1 MGIAMDRRRLMAGA
15 AGALLFSLAPCQIA
29 WGAKLVNVRMWPA
42 SEYTRVTIETD
53 QPLKFKHFFVRSAK
67 PLRLVI
73 DIEGL
78 ALTERVKK
86 LIAAVKPED
95 PYIASMRIG
104 QFKPGIVRLVM
115 DLKTDVKPEVF
126 LLKPFADYQYRL
138 VFDIYPTHP
147 KDEIG
152 QILAGDA
159 DSDADPILSAMG
171 GLKEKTQ
178 ADPLGDVLAGLNAPK
193 QNSAKTTGQDSQKD
207 ASKATAAAKPS
218 TGKAT
223 PSKGAGAATKSEPKR
238 TNVVTIVVD
247 PGHGGEDPGAIGK
260 KRTKEK
266 DVVLAI
272 SRRLVKLIGAE
283 PGMKAVM
290 TRNSDH
296 FVSLGGRVAIAR
308 RVKAHL
314 LVSIHA
320 DAWVKSNVRGSSV
333 FALSQKG
340 ATSAAAR
347 WLAKNQNESDLIGG
361 VNIASVNKQVAS
373 VLVDMTSTWTIGYS
387 LGLGA
392 AVLDEL
398 SSISKLHKTK
408 VEQAGFAVL
417 KGQGI
422 PSILVE
428 TAFISNP
435 TEEQLLK
442 NANHQQKIAQAI
454 LTGIKKQLAADKTLI
469 EQG

>member
-1 MGIAMDRRRLMAGA
+1 MEFDRRRLISA
-15 AGALLFSLAPCQIA
+15 AGGTLLLSLAPWQIA
-29 WGAKLVNVRMWPA
+29 SGAKLVNVRMWPA
-42 SEYTRVTIETD
+42 EEYTRVTIETD
-53 QPLKFKHFFVRSAK
+53 EPLKFKHFFVRSAS

-78 ALTERVKK
+78 ALTERIKR
-86 LIAAVKPED
+86 LIADVKPDD
-95 PYIASMRIG
+95 PYISAMRIG
-104 QFKPGIVRLVM
+104 QFKPGVVRLVM

-126 LLKPFADYQYRL
+126 LLKPFANYQYRL
-138 VFDIYPTHP
+138 VFDIYPVHP

-152 QILAGDA
+152 AILAGSQDGNLPT
-159 DSDADPILSAMG
+159 DSLSSSAS
-171 GLKEKTQ
+171 E
-178 ADPLGDVLAGLNAPK
+178 DPLADVLAGLANPDAPK
-193 QNSAKTTGQDSQKD
+193 TRPALSATKGKD
-207 ASKATAAAKPS
+207 EKETKKPAAAKE
-218 TGKAT
+218 TQT
-223 PSKGAGAATKSEPKR
+223 PSKTVPAKKSQ
-238 TNVVTIVVD
+238 NDDQIIIVVD
-247 PGHGGEDPGAIGK
+247 PGHGGEDPGAIGRRK
-260 KRTKEK
+260 TQEK
-266 DVVLAI
+266 VVVLQIA
-272 SRRLVKLIGAE
+272 RRLAKLISAE
-283 PGMKAVM
+283 PGMKAVL

-361 VNIASVNKQVAS
+361 VNISTVNKQVAS
-373 VLVDMTSTWTIGYS
+373 VLVDMTSAWTIGYS
-387 LGLGA
+387 LGLGT
-392 AVLDEL
+392 AVLQEL
-398 SSISKLHKTK
+398 RAINRLHKTA

-435 TEEQLLK
+435 SEEQLLK
-442 NANHQQKIAQAI
+442 NADHQQKLARAI
-454 LTGIKKQLAADKTLI
+454 LTGIKKQLAADTTLTR
-469 EQG
+469 QG

>member
-1 MGIAMDRRRLMAGA
+1 MERRRLIAGA

-42 SEYTRVTIETD
+42 AEYTRVTIETD
-53 QPLKFKHFFVRSAK
+53 EPLKYKHFFVRSAK

-78 ALTERVKK
+78 ALTERIKK
-86 LIAAVKPED
+86 LIAAVNPDD
-95 PYIASMRIG
+95 PYIQSMRIG
-104 QFKPGIVRLVM
+104 QYKPGVVRLAM

-138 VFDIYPTHP
+138 VFDIYPAHP
-147 KDEIG
+147 KDEVG
-152 QILAGDA
+152 KILAGE
-159 DSDADPILSAMG
+159 ADPNEDPLLSAMG
-171 GLKEKTQ
+171 GLSSDANEP
-178 ADPLGDVLAGLNAPK
+178 DPLADILAGLTTPRETAKLPVKPADKTPSPK
-193 QNSAKTTGQDSQKD
+193 EPVRS
-207 ASKATAAAKPS
+207 AAAKPS
-218 TGKAT
+218 D
-223 PSKGAGAATKSEPKR
+223 SKSTSSSAKKTGAAKSS
-238 TNVVTIVVD
+238 NIITIVVD
-247 PGHGGEDPGAIGK
+247 PGHGGEDPGAIG
-260 KRTKEK
+260 R
-266 DVVLAI
+266 
-272 SRRLVKLIGAE
+272 RRLVKLIGAE

-361 VNIASVNKQVAS
+361 VNIATVNKQVAT

-398 SSISKLHKTK
+398 RSINRLHKGK

-442 NANHQQKIAQAI
+442 NANHQQKLAQAI
-454 LTGIKKQLAADKTLI
+454 LTGIKKQLAADKTLV

>member
-1 MGIAMDRRRLMAGA
+1 MA
-15 AGALLFSLAPCQIA
+15 
-29 WGAKLVNVRMWPA
+29 
-42 SEYTRVTIETD
+42 
-53 QPLKFKHFFVRSAK
+53 
-67 PLRLVI
+67 
-73 DIEGL
+73 DI
-78 ALTERVKK
+78 
-86 LIAAVKPED
+86 
-95 PYIASMRIG
+95 
-104 QFKPGIVRLVM
+104 
-115 DLKTDVKPEVF
+115 
-126 LLKPFADYQYRL
+126 
-138 VFDIYPTHP
+138 
-147 KDEIG
+147 
-152 QILAGDA
+152 
-159 DSDADPILSAMG
+159 
-171 GLKEKTQ
+171 
-178 ADPLGDVLAGLNAPK
+178 LAGLNAPREA
-193 QNSAKTTGQDSQKD
+193 AKLPVKPADKTPSQKEPVR
-207 ASKATAAAKPS
+207 SAAAKPS
-218 TGKAT
+218 D
-223 PSKGAGAATKSEPKR
+223 SKSTSSSAKKTGAAKSSSII
-238 TNVVTIVVD
+238 TIVVD
-247 PGHGGEDPGAIGK
+247 PGHGGEDPGAIGRR
-260 KRTKEK
+260 RTREK

-272 SRRLVKLIGAE
+272 ARRLVKLIGAE

-361 VNIASVNKQVAS
+361 VNIATVNKQVAT

-398 SSISKLHKTK
+398 RSINRLHKGK

-442 NANHQQKIAQAI
+442 NANHQQKLAQAI
-454 LTGIKKQLAADKTLI
+454 LTGIKKQLAADKTLV

>member
-1 MGIAMDRRRLMAGA
+1 MDRRRLIAAAG
-15 AGALLFSLAPCQIA
+15 GALLFSLAPCQIA
-29 WGAKLVNVRMWPA
+29 YGAKLVNVRMWPA

-53 QPLKFKHFFVRSAK
+53 QPLKFRHFFVRSAK

-86 LIAAVKPED
+86 LIADVKADD
-95 PYIASMRIG
+95 PYIAAMRIG
-104 QFKPGIVRLVM
+104 QFKPGVVRLAM
-115 DLKTDVKPEVF
+115 DLKTDVRPEVF

-138 VFDIYPTHP
+138 VFDIYPAHP

-152 QILAGDA
+152 QILAGEA
-159 DSDADPILSAMG
+159 NPASDPLLDTLG
-171 GLKEKTQ
+171 GLDAPED
-178 ADPLGDVLAGLNAPK
+178 DPLADVLASLSAPPK
-193 QNSAKTTGQDSQKD
+193 KAADSTPAAPEPAKRPAVTPRLPRE
-207 ASKATAAAKPS
+207 AAAK
-218 TGKAT
+218 A
-223 PSKGAGAATKSEPKR
+223 ERPKR
-238 TNVVTIVVD
+238 TAAKSQPKATNVITIVID
-247 PGHGGEDPGAIGK
+247 PGHGGEDPGAIGRRK
-260 KRTKEK
+260 TREK
-266 DVVLAI
+266 DVVLSIA
-272 SRRLVKLIGAE
+272 RRLAKLIGAE

-320 DAWVKSNVRGSSV
+320 DAWVKSNARGSSV

-347 WLAKNQNESDLIGG
+347 WLAKSQNESDLIGG
-361 VNIASVNKQVAS
+361 VNIATVNKQVAS

-398 SSISKLHKTK
+398 RGINRLHKTR

-435 TEEQLLK
+435 TEERLLQS
-442 NANHQQKIAQAI
+442 ASHQQKLAQAI

-469 EQG
+469 QQG